1 MARIA
6 ARYSGVSRP
15 GTSSIDWLF
24 VNDASRYRKLLGSH
38 IGFLERSSRDYD
50 AGHEDES
57 LRLATSMRVVFHDTQ
72 SSTSL
77 LTHLRVKTT

>member
-1 MARIA
+1 MSDQV
-6 ARYSGVSRP
+6 RYQ
-15 GTSSIDWLF
+15 
-24 VNDASRYRKLLGSH
+24 KLLGSH

-57 LRLATSMRVVFHDTQ
+57 LRLATSMRVVFHDTR

-77 LTHLRVKTT
+77 LTDLDLRTRACCRVRGDTMTWLTTSPR